1 MTFDMSIDPA
11 QMDMILRISLA
22 FVLGGLI
29 GMERESM
36 NRPAGFR
43 THILVC
49 VGSALVMYTNILLS
63 ADYLGEIPIDPGR
76 IGAQV
81 VSGIGFLGAGTIIK
95 EGLSVKGL
103 TTAASL
109 WVVACIGLSVGSG
122 YYLLSIFTTI
132 FILLILQTF
141 GWLEAKVN
149 KHKREALFYIE
160 IDNMPGQIGKLTHML
175 SSIHC
180 NVKNVSV
187 TNLTDDIS
195 AVQIIV
201 KYPKGVDTIGLIEV
215 INQIKGIRSIE
226 RVNQ

>member
-1 MTFDMSIDPA
+1 MSLDATTI
-11 QMDMILRISLA
+11 DMIVRIGLA

-49 VGSALVMYTNILLS
+49 VGSALVIYTNILMS
-63 ADYLGEIPIDPGR
+63 KDYLGIIDIDPGR

-109 WVVACIGLSVGSG
+109 WVVACIGLAIGSG
-122 YYLLSIFTTI
+122 YYLLSIVTTL
-132 FILLILQTF
+132 FILVILQGF
-141 GWLEAKVN
+141 GWLEAKAN
-149 KHKREALFYIE
+149 KLKREANFYIE
-160 IDNMPGQIGKLTHML
+160 IENLPGQIGKLNVSL
-175 SSIHC
+175 SKLHC
-180 NVKNVSV
+180 DVLNVSV
-187 TNLTDDIS
+187 TNLSENLS
-195 AVQIIV
+195 ALQILV
-201 KYPKGVDTIGLIEV
+201 KYPKGVDTIKMIES
-215 INQIKGIRSIE
+215 INQVSGIHSIE
-226 RVNQ
+226 RINQ